1 MTGGVLEDG
10 CSIFAVTYRFASQS
24 ISWNLRRPVS
34 NSGDTCYINT
44 FDRVPWSILKI
55 PDMSSS
61 VHTFRK
67 CGTYRAR
74 LKPGENSWDYRLKA
88 SIELQRNLL
97 RVISRLAG
105 FCLIWPGA
113 WAIIGISN
121 TFYPDALAWPYLTG
135 LRCGLRL

>member
-1 MTGGVLEDG
+1 MEGWKIAVLFLP
-10 CSIFAVTYRFASQS
+10 SRIVSQVKVYPG
-24 ISWNLRRPVS
+24 ISGDQGS

-55 PDMSSS
+55 PDMST
-61 VHTFRK
+61 VQYFRK

-74 LKPGENSWDYRLKA
+74 LKPGGNSWDYRLKA
-88 SIELQRNLL
+88 SIELQRSLL

-121 TFYPDALAWPYLTG
+121 TFYPGALAWPYLTG